1 MKIGIFLAAK
11 HLVCFETAGIQLS
24 DTFGKLMCKNSIVFW
39 CHVETAP
46 GDIDVYSVSYI
57 ILVTMLT
64 CHKGQLRV

>member
-11 HLVCFETAGIQLS
+11 HLVCFEATRTQLS
-24 DTFGKLMCKNSIVFW
+24 DAFGKLMCKNSIAFW
-39 CHVETAP
+39 CHVETEP
-46 GDIDVYSVSYI
+46 GDIDVYSASYI